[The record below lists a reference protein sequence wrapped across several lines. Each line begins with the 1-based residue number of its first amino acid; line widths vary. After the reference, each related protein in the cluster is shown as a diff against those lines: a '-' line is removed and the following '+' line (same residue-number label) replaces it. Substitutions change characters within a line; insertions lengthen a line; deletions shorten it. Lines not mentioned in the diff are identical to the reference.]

1 MNPTLLF
8 FLTLEALA
16 FILSVYF
23 HLKNRS
29 KSSFYLSIFL
39 GFIVLIEIVGSYTV
53 FIEEIE
59 AFQRI
64 KWTVWEKNY
73 WLYNIQLIVSALFYT
88 SYFKIHLTSKTFKVI
103 LNTLLA
109 VFLTGSILFL
119 IFSGTYFTSFSPFT
133 LIMGT
138 LMIIISISMY
148 YLELLQSDLILNVT
162 RSITFYISIG
172 ALIFHLCTPPLFLY
186 SMYFSIS
193 TNPEFVTTYKVII
206 FGSNFIMY
214 TIYILGFI
222 ICARN
227 RKPY

>member
-16 FILSVYF
+16 FIFSVNF
-23 HLKNRS
+23 HLKSRS
-29 KSSFYLSIFL
+29 KSSFYLSVFL
-39 GFIVLIEIVGSYTV
+39 GFIVIIEIIGSYTV
-53 FIEEIE
+53 FIEHIDGL
-59 AFQRI
+59 QRI
-64 KWTVWEKNY
+64 RGTVWEKNY
-73 WLYNIQLIVSALFYT
+73 WLYNIQLIISALFYIT
-88 SYFKIHLTSKTFKVI
+88 YFKFHLTSKIFKVVLNI
-103 LNTLLA
+103 LLI
-109 VFLTGSILFL
+109 VFLVGSILYL

-138 LMIIISISMY
+138 LLIIISISMY

-162 RSITFYISIG
+162 RSVPFYISIG

-186 SMYFSIS
+186 SMYFSMS
-193 TNPEFVTTYKVII
+193 TNPEFVPTYKVII

-214 TIYILGFI
+214 TVYILGFI
-222 ICARN
+222 ICARD